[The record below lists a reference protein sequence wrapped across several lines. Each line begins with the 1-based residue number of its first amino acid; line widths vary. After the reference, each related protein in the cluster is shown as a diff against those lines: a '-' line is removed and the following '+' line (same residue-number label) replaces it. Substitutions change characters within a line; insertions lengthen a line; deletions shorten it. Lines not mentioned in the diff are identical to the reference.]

1 MSIPP
6 EHKAPTS
13 GRAVDDL
20 SFYQPEPVSF
30 VRRGTR
36 LHGRRADAWERTAS
50 KYIIDPPRE
59 RTDTSVG
66 EGYRFDAEALY
77 GRKAPL
83 IVEIGSG
90 LGEAMAFAASQNSD
104 TDFLAVEVYLPG
116 LAALM
121 VRVENS
127 ELSNV
132 RAVQA
137 NAPEALDS
145 MLPAESVAEIWIFFS
160 DPWHK
165 IRHHKRRLIKESFL
179 PKLERVLEPGG
190 VIRLATDWSNYA
202 EQMREVFDAS
212 PAFTNLHAGEL
223 SGEDSNLT
231 QVRRLGLENE
241 DPDPDFIDELGGWAP
256 RFEGRTLTSF
266 EGKALKA
273 GRLIFDLT
281 YRKAL

>member
-1 MSIPP
+1 MPI
-6 EHKAPTS
+6 S

-20 SFYQPEPVSF
+20 SFYQSEPVSF
-30 VRRGTR
+30 VRRGSR

-50 KYIIDPPRE
+50 KYIIDPPRD

-66 EGYRFDAEALY
+66 EGFTFDPQEIY
-77 GRKAPL
+77 GRRAPL

-90 LGEAMAFAASQNSD
+90 LGEAMAFAASRNRE
-104 TDFLAVEVYLPG
+104 TDFLAVEVYRPG

-121 VRVENS
+121 VRVENN
-127 ELSNV
+127 ELTNV

-145 MLPAESVAEIWIFFS
+145 MLPAGSASEIWIFFS

-165 IRHHKRRLIKESFL
+165 IRHHKRRLIKDTFL

-190 VIRLATDWSNYA
+190 VVRLATDWSNYA
-202 EQMREVFDAS
+202 EQMRDVFDAS
-212 PAFTNLHAGEL
+212 PAFTNLHPGEL

-231 QVRRLGLENE
+231 KVRRLGLEKDDK
-241 DPDPDFIDELGGWAP
+241 DPGFIDELGGWAP

-273 GRLIFDLT
+273 GRLIFDLA